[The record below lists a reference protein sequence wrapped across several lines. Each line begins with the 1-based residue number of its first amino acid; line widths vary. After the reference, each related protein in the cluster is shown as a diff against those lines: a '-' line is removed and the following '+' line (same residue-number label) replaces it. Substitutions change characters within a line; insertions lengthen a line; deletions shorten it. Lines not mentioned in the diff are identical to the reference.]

1 MTLYYLDTS
10 AAVKLL
16 IAEEGTN
23 PLIKWLESHE
33 DQVFSSDL
41 LRTELLR
48 VARRTAP
55 DLMVQARAILDALV
69 LLTLSTELCERAAIL
84 EPRLLRSLDAIHL
97 AAAMEMGDDLR
108 GLVTYDQRLAAGA
121 ESLGIEVLTP

>member
-1 MTLYYLDTS
+1 MYYLDTS

-16 IAEEGTN
+16 IAEEGAN
-23 PLIKWLESHE
+23 SLARWLESHE

-48 VARRTAP
+48 VTRRIAP

-69 LLTLSTELCERAAIL
+69 ILTLSTELCERAAIL
-84 EPRLLRSLDAIHL
+84 EPHLPRGLDAIHL

-108 GLVTYDQRLAAGA
+108 GLITYDHRLAAGA
-121 ESLGIEVLTP
+121 ASLGIQVLTP

>member
-23 PLIKWLESHE
+23 PLIRWLESHG
-33 DQVFSSDL
+33 DRVFSSDL

-48 VARRTAP
+48 VTRRTAP

-121 ESLGIEVLTP
+121 ETLGIAVLTP

>member
-23 PLIKWLESHE
+23 SLIRWLESHE
-33 DQVFSSDL
+33 DRVFSSDL

-48 VARRTAP
+48 VTRRAAP
-55 DLMVQARAILDALV
+55 DLMVQARAILDALM

-84 EPRLLRSLDAIHL
+84 APRPLRSLDAIHL
-97 AAAMEMGDDLR
+97 SAAMELGDDLR

-121 ESLGIEVLTP
+121 ERLGIEVLTP

>member
-1 MTLYYLDTS
+1 MYYLDTS

-16 IAEEGTN
+16 IAEEGTDS
-23 PLIKWLESHE
+23 LVRWLDSHE
-33 DQVFSSDL
+33 EQVFSSDL

-48 VARRTAP
+48 VTRRIAP

-97 AAAMEMGDDLR
+97 AAAMEMGDGLR
-108 GLVTYDQRLAAGA
+108 GLVTYDRRLAAGA
-121 ESLGIEVLTP
+121 ESLGIKVLPP

>member
-1 MTLYYLDTS
+1 MYYLDTS
-10 AAVKLL
+10 AAVKLV

-23 PLIKWLESHE
+23 SLLRWLESHE
-33 DQVFSSDL
+33 NQVFSSDL

-48 VARRTAP
+48 VTRRTAP
-55 DLMVQARAILDALV
+55 DLMVRARAILDALV
-69 LLTLSTELCERAAIL
+69 ILTLSTDVCERAAIL

-97 AAAMEMGDDLR
+97 AAAIEMRDDLR
-108 GLVTYDQRLAAGA
+108 GLVTYDRRLAAGA

>member
-1 MTLYYLDTS
+1 MYYLDTS

-16 IAEEGTN
+16 IAEEGTDS
-23 PLIKWLESHE
+23 LFRWLESHE
-33 DQVFSSDL
+33 DRVFSSDL

-48 VARRTAP
+48 VTQRLSP
-55 DLMVQARAILDALV
+55 DLMVRARAILDALV
-69 LLTLSTELCERAAIL
+69 ILTLSTELCERAAIL

-97 AAAMEMGDDLR
+97 AAALEMGDDLR
-108 GLVTYDQRLAAGA
+108 GLVTYDHRLAAGA

>member
-1 MTLYYLDTS
+1 MYYLDTS

-16 IAEEGTN
+16 IAEEN
-23 PLIKWLESHE
+23 ANSLVRWLESHE
-33 DQVFSSDL
+33 DQMFSSDL

-48 VARRTAP
+48 VTRRIAP

-69 LLTLSTELCERAAIL
+69 ILTLSTELCERAAIL

-108 GLVTYDQRLAAGA
+108 GLVTYDHRLAAGA

>member
-1 MTLYYLDTS
+1 MYYLDTS
-10 AAVKLL
+10 AAVKLV

-23 PLIKWLESHE
+23 SLLRWLESHE
-33 DQVFSSDL
+33 NQVFSSDL

-48 VARRTAP
+48 VTRRTVP
-55 DLMVQARAILDALV
+55 DLMVRARAILDALV
-69 LLTLSTELCERAAIL
+69 ILTLSTEVCERAAIL

-108 GLVTYDQRLAAGA
+108 GLVTYDRRLAAGA